1 MNPRAPFFML
11 PLAKP
16 LGKARQRGTAPS
28 VGDSVRHR
36 AADAG
41 LCPFLPLRSIR
52 PRSLPGAAGAGGL
65 LPPLPSSAGS
75 QLRGGLGPQHRAATP
90 NPPAAPSRGETG
102 LRLSCTHENP
112 GEGREGAWGGPAAGL
127 GREPAADMPGERE
140 GLVLQAGH
148 GWVRDRQELRL
159 QSPGFLSP
167 SGKQPADPERR
178 ALASAARQPHGY
190 SAAKSPTASGETR
203 VHLSS
208 PHPPKVYGWEKQPLG
223 TGTLERQIRTTP
235 APWVSS
241 RPACSAPWPRE
252 RTGSWGQPRPPRA
265 GGTKPEGST
274 ARSARPRAFS
284 NSSGLPGEPK
294 HTLFILLIKPLW
306 RTRDH
311 ETFSNRGVL
320 CKYDII
326 YCSVSENYSGIGT
339 SVQPTVREM
348 RVTYVQRF
356 QDTEKLCKEEVVS
369 GTFWSLFIETFCP
382 TVNPPILGR
391 PIYLPRGP
399 CKALATPP
407 SRLREQQRG
416 RRSAALVTRRVW
428 LRGAVLL
435 GKREKAPYPLGK
447 QKMAP
452 TPPVSEAGGPAAQFL
467 LSRVSVPRDGEAA
480 SPRLPQ
486 RLPSARSPQAQVSPA
501 ERCQR
506 GSPAPV
512 GPRRWAERREQ
523 LGSDAISGGSA
534 GLATKETQG
543 QLLSEGKQGGPSL
556 GDRRPSGGRA
566 QKQLCPKTGL
576 AAGARGAGTKQHR
589 RGSTYT
595 GVSSPVPR

>member
-1 MNPRAPFFML
+1 MPFPAPAQHPASLTPGGSRGWGVAAPPPQQRWVSAPRGARATAPGSH
-11 PLAKP
+11 AKP
-16 LGKARQRGTAPS
+16 SSSTQPRG
-28 VGDSVRHR
+28 DR
-36 AADAG
+36 AAAELHPRKPRRGAG
-41 LCPFLPLRSIR
+41 GGLGGTSSWAGQGACGRHAR
-52 PRSLPGAAGAGGL
+52 GAGGPGAAGRARLGPGQAGATAAE
-65 LPPLPSSAGS
+65 PRIPLPLRKTACGPRTQSLGQCSPSAPRLLGSEEPNSKRGNSSSPLQPTSTQGLWLGEAALGYRDIGKTNQDDPS
-75 QLRGGLGPQHRAATP
+75 PLGELQARVLCPMAPGTHGELGAAPAPQSRRNQTRGQHGQKRSPKSFQQLQR
-90 NPPAAPSRGETG
+90 PSRGAQ
-102 LRLSCTHENP
+102 THP
-112 GEGREGAWGGPAAGL
+112 VYF
-127 GREPAADMPGERE
+127 AD
-140 GLVLQAGH
+140 
-148 GWVRDRQELRL
+148 
-159 QSPGFLSP
+159 
-167 SGKQPADPERR
+167 K
-178 ALASAARQPHGY
+178 
-190 SAAKSPTASGETR
+190 T
-203 VHLSS
+203 
-208 PHPPKVYGWEKQPLG
+208 
-223 TGTLERQIRTTP
+223 
-235 APWVSS
+235 
-241 RPACSAPWPRE
+241 
-252 RTGSWGQPRPPRA
+252 
-265 GGTKPEGST
+265 
-274 ARSARPRAFS
+274 
-284 NSSGLPGEPK
+284 
-294 HTLFILLIKPLW
+294 LW